1 MSTDS
6 GENKTG
12 WWDDIKNLL
21 KQTGEFFTSPSGMM
35 STISGVGLII
45 TAIVLSKLK
54 EPSAFDENL
63 YKDRLRRSTIQLLIL
78 SVLGFVLGIYLK
90 RSDLDISKLNVG
102 VRQSMITILAIGILM
117 MAVTADMV
125 NSFTK
130 LTGDNQ
136 VDPLVKGLIATML
149 TVSIIVVIYA
159 IYKLLRNG
167 SSSESSSPS
176 SSSEPS
182 SPASTTESVATTLQ
196 NFIMF

>member
-1 MSTDS
+1 MSITS
-6 GENKTG
+6 ETKS
-12 WWDDIKNLL
+12 WKDIVV
-21 KQTGEFFTSPSGMM
+21 EFFTSPSGMM

-45 TAIVLSKLK
+45 TAIVLSKLG
-54 EPSAFDENL
+54 EPSVFDENL

-90 RSDLDISKLNVG
+90 RSDLDISSLNVG
-102 VRQSMITILAIGILM
+102 VRQSMTTILAIGILM

-125 NSFTK
+125 NSFRNI
-130 LTGDNQ
+130 GN

-159 IYKLLRNG
+159 IYKLTATTERYQQWRSG
-167 SSSESSSPS
+167 SSSES
-176 SSSEPS
+176 S
-182 SPASTTESVATTLQ
+182 SPASTTESVATPLQ

>member
-6 GENKTG
+6 DKKTF
-12 WWDDIKNLL
+12 WDVLKNLL
-21 KQTGEFFTSPSGMM
+21 KQTKEFFTSPSGMM

-45 TAIVLSKLK
+45 TAIVLSKLG
-54 EPSAFDENL
+54 EPSAFDDNL

-78 SVLGFVLGIYLK
+78 SVLGFGLGIYLK
-90 RSDLDISKLNVG
+90 SSDLDISSLNVG
-102 VRQSMITILAIGILM
+102 VRQSMTTILAIGILM

-130 LTGDNQ
+130 LTGDNK

-159 IYKLLRNG
+159 MYKLFATYKQWRSG
-167 SSSESSSPS
+167 

-182 SPASTTESVATTLQ
+182 SPASTTESVAPTLQ